1 MTYELRKNK
10 ISAVCNTSG
19 RNFKAQMK
27 TAETC
32 KFACII
38 GSEELADGT
47 VAVKNLSDSSQINI
61 SMTEAAN
68 YLLSACSKN

>member
-1 MTYELRKNK
+1 
-10 ISAVCNTSG
+10 
-19 RNFKAQMK
+19 MK